1 MDNQLSTTEL
11 KTLFER
17 YYHPII
23 NMFGHITYTGCTQ
36 LAYACV
42 FYEPGLGYNEVLKR
56 TAEHLHTTH
65 TAIKRN
71 IKIYLDAV
79 NKDVSIQDMSTYLGY
94 NFPSKLEKMTPFELI
109 PVLKFSIDGILVN
122 TVVAE

>member
-1 MDNQLSTTEL
+1 MDTNEMKQQ
-11 KTLFER
+11 FEK
-17 YYHPII
+17 YYYPII
-23 NMFGHITYTGCTQ
+23 NMFGHLTYIGCTQ

-42 FYEPGLGYNEVLKR
+42 FYEPGLGYSEVLKR
-56 TAEHLHTTH
+56 TAEQLHTTH
-65 TAIKRN
+65 TAVKRN

-109 PVLKFSIDGILVN
+109 PVLKFSIDGILIN
-122 TVVAE
+122 QNDAE